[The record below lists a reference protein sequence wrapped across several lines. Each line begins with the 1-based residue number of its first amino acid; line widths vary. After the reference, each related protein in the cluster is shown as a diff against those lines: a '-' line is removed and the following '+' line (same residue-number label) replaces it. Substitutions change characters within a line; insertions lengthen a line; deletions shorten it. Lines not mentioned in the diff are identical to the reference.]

1 MYPTQDLRR
10 IQDLCTASPAPP
22 PPPAAAASL
31 ARTQHRTMRT
41 QHLRRAF
48 PEWRPRDFFHFE
60 VLHRSK
66 RSQARVGVLHTP
78 HGRVD
83 TPGFVAVGTNASVKF
98 VDRRQAD
105 AAGMQLMF
113 CNTYHLLVHPGADV
127 IRDAGGLHSFMN
139 RPDRPLITDS
149 GGFQVL
155 SLSQRFLDK
164 GQPLMPGGPQ
174 EGTECAEEADGPAEA
189 GSRAGRVQQAPGRE
203 LKSGRHAAARTKYAT
218 GAAAGAPMVRV
229 SDEGV
234 LLRSYRD
241 GSPIML
247 TPESSVDAQKA
258 FGADI
263 IIPLDE
269 LPAHGTS
276 RGELEAALGRT
287 HAWEE
292 RSLARHLEDVRQQA
306 MYAVVHGG
314 TDRQLRRASATHLR
328 SLPFDGFAV
337 GGSLGRDR
345 DEMVGMLSHLMP
357 LLPPER
363 PTHLL
368 GIADDLS
375 VPACVGFGVDTF
387 DSCWPTRLGRHG
399 TLLTRGGRVKI
410 SRAEHRNDYGP
421 IDAACDGYVSTNYS
435 RAYLHHL
442 WKAHEPLVHSLL
454 TLHNIKF
461 MADMCAQL
469 RERILQDEI

>member
-1 MYPTQDLRR
+1 M
-10 IQDLCTASPAPP
+10 
-22 PPPAAAASL
+22 
-31 ARTQHRTMRT
+31 
-41 QHLRRAF
+41 
-48 PEWRPRDFFHFE
+48 
-60 VLHRSK
+60 
-66 RSQARVGVLHTP
+66 GVLHTP

-83 TPGFVAVGTNASVKF
+83 TPGFVAVGTNAAIKF
-98 VDRRQAD
+98 VDRQQAD

-113 CNTYHLLVHPGADV
+113 CNTYHLLVHPGTDV
-127 IRDAGGLHSFMN
+127 VRNAGGLHSFMG

-155 SLSQRFLDK
+155 SLSQRFRDD
-164 GQPLMPGGPQ
+164 GQPLMPGEPAHT
-174 EGTECAEEADGPAEA
+174 EGGAETPAEANELAEA
-189 GSRAGRVQQAPGRE
+189 GSRAARTVGRE
-203 LKSGRHAAARTKYAT
+203 LKSGRHVAARGKYAT
-218 GAAAGAPMVRV
+218 GTTADAPMVRV
-229 SDEGV
+229 TEEGV

-247 TPESSVDAQKA
+247 TPETSVDAQKA

-269 LPAHGTS
+269 LPAHSTS
-276 RGELEAALGRT
+276 RDTLEAAMRRT
-287 HAWEE
+287 HLWEE

-314 TDRQLRRASATHLR
+314 TDDVLRRSSAEHLR
-328 SLPFDGFAV
+328 ALPFDGFAV

-345 DEMVGMLSHLMP
+345 DEMVGMLRNLMP
-357 LLPPER
+357 LLPAER

-399 TLLTRGGRVKI
+399 TLLTRRGRIKI
-410 SRAEHRNDYGP
+410 NRAQHRNDYGP
-421 IDAACDGYVSTNYS
+421 IDEACDGYVSTNYS

-442 WKAHEPLVHSLL
+442 WKAHEPLVHTLL

-461 MADMCAQL
+461 MADMCAEL
-469 RERILQDEI
+469 RLRILRDEI